1 MRGRRAL
8 GLDRG
13 IQTRAQIE
21 VDENHLSIQ
30 MTRAHRRLWSWAF
43 LPFCACLSAC
53 AQDVQFLPEFDANL
67 KLNSVVRVTVEAK
80 GDREA
85 GESVQSQIGP
95 SIQFYLKP
103 LLKLRKVTAFDLDDA
118 KARILVVESGYSYLS
133 APNAPSDNRM
143 LLITTSHLPL
153 KAGFLIS
160 DRNRADLDWKG
171 GGFTWRYRNKLE
183 MERTV
188 AIRSYHLI
196 PYVASESYYESQYS
210 KWSTT
215 ALYAGCL
222 FPVGSHVQFDSYYE
236 HENNTGKRPN
246 TQDNEVGLALHL
258 YFVRQKH

>member
-1 MRGRRAL
+1 M
-8 GLDRG
+8 
-13 IQTRAQIE
+13 
-21 VDENHLSIQ
+21 
-30 MTRAHRRLWSWAF
+30 
-43 LPFCACLSAC
+43 
-53 AQDVQFLPEFDANL
+53 VQA
-67 KLNSVVRVTVEAK
+67 
-80 GDREA
+80 
-85 GESVQSQIGP
+85 QIGP
-95 SIQFYLKP
+95 SIQFYVKP
-103 LLKLRKVTAFDLDDA
+103 LVKLRKVTAFDLDDA
-118 KARILVVESGYSYLS
+118 KSRFLVLESGYLYLT

-143 LLITTSHLPL
+143 LLVTTSHFPL

-171 GGFTWRYRNKLE
+171 GSFTWRYRNKLE

-196 PYVASESYYESQYS
+196 PYVASESYYVMQYS

-246 TQDNEVGLALHL
+246 TQDNEIGLAVQL